1 MNTVLN
7 KFFLSCA
14 FAFLCSQ
21 IFAQQKSNDI
31 QTIGG
36 KKYYIHTIEKG
47 QSLYSI
53 SKLYNVNLEDL
64 YNLNPELQAGAKA
77 QQQIK
82 IPYAVAPTINIQ
94 KSNNLETIDGKR
106 FYIHTIEKGQSL
118 YSISKLYNVNLDDL
132 YSLNPELRNGTK
144 EGQQIKIPAASDV
157 SENIAV
163 TAIPPIDTNIYYTHL
178 VQKGETVYS
187 LCKRYDIKEKKLN
200 EYNPDLVNGLK
211 EGQLIIIGEK
221 SKQRKRKDR
230 EQEVVISQPVAEP
243 VIEKAKPIVSKPK
256 KNAYNIALIL
266 PFKLDELKDLDV
278 DSLARFHK
286 NFPLIEGLSIDFHLG
301 FKEALDSLSTSN
313 CKFNLKLYDID
324 DNDSL
329 KLKKLIN
336 DTSFKHLDF
345 IFGPLYANSF
355 KIAAQKAKELNI
367 PIVSPIT
374 QQNKILFDNMFISKT
389 NPSQFTLLESLADY
403 CMDSLM
409 TENARVMLLAA
420 PEKDK
425 REAIFVKAFKQYFD
439 GRQKHLGRPEK
450 DTVTIVKD
458 IEAVKKQFVPDTKNI
473 IVSLS
478 GNQVFVTDFNTQLA
492 LFAKKDVILCG
503 WQSITDMENTDQ
515 EYLNQLNYTFPH
527 QYNVLNTSRYEKIV
541 KSYKAQQNTYPSEYY
556 FIGFDIAHYY
566 LKNLR
571 EYGHDFIY
579 NLDTLPQETN
589 YMRFKFA
596 RPDNSTGFDNRGV
609 YIFKYNNYQLQKTGW
624 K

>member
-1 MNTVLN
+1 M
-7 KFFLSCA
+7 CA
-14 FAFLCSQ
+14 FVFLCGTVFSQ
-21 IFAQQKSNDI
+21 TKSRDI
-31 QTIGG
+31 QTIDG

-64 YNLNPELQAGAKA
+64 YILNPELQAGAKA
-77 QQQIK
+77 EQQIK
-82 IPYAVAPTINIQ
+82 IPYVGGTSENFTVAANPTI
-94 KSNNLETIDGKR
+94 
-106 FYIHTIEKGQSL
+106 
-118 YSISKLYNVNLDDL
+118 
-132 YSLNPELRNGTK
+132 
-144 EGQQIKIPAASDV
+144 
-157 SENIAV
+157 
-163 TAIPPIDTNIYYTHL
+163 DTTVYYTHL

-211 EGQLIIIGEK
+211 EGQTIIVGEK
-221 SKQRKRKDR
+221 PKRKRNKDKER
-230 EQEVVISQPVAEP
+230 EDIVVTQPAITP
-243 VIEKAKPIVSKPK
+243 LPDTTFRPIVSKQK

-266 PFKLDELKDLDV
+266 PFKLDELKSLDV

-286 NFPLIEGLSIDFHLG
+286 NFPMIEGLSIDFYLG
-301 FKEALDSLSTSN
+301 FKKALDSLSTIN

-324 DNDSL
+324 DSDSL
-329 KLKKLIN
+329 KLKKLVN
-336 DTSFKHLDF
+336 DNDFKHLDF

-409 TENARVMLLAA
+409 SQNARIMLLAA
-420 PEKDK
+420 PDKDK
-425 REAIFVKAFKQYFD
+425 RETAFVKSFKQYFD
-439 GRQKHLGRPEK
+439 GRLKYLGKAEK
-450 DTVTIVKD
+450 DTVIIVKD
-458 IEAVKKQFVPDTKNI
+458 MEALKKQFVPDTRNI

-478 GNQVFVTDFNTQLA
+478 GNQVLVTDFNTQLA

-503 WQSITDMENTDQ
+503 WQNITDMENIDQ

-527 QYNVLNTSRYEKIV
+527 QYNLLNTACYEKIV
-541 KSYKAQQNTYPSEYY
+541 KSYKAQQNSYPSEYY

-579 NLDTLPQETN
+579 NLDTLSQETG

-596 RPDNSTGFDNRGV
+596 RPDNTTGFDNRGV